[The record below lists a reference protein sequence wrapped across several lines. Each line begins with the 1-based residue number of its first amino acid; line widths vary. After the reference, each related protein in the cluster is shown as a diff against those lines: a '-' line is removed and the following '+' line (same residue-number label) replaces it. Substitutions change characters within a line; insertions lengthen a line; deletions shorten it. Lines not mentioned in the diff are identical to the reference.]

1 MMGKVALVLALT
13 LTLLLSGCGQPFA
26 AYTGTSES
34 GEPLGAQNAPESRQ
48 SSGNILVPRST
59 PQIREPD
66 PSVRNPAEAPGRIA
80 SSSPVPSATISP
92 SSPATAAENP
102 METPTPSVKRQQAG
116 PSSVPPSPRYEP
128 TPFIHDPV
136 LDARVREFLGDEM
149 DSYGVVIKRLSDGR
163 GVAINP
169 DRQFYAASLFKLLV
183 MYEVFKL
190 HALELLSFEESLT
203 LTPPYLDYQLGE
215 LRWPLWSEVPIY
227 ELLEAMII
235 VSDNIAAMMLHDR
248 VGGWNIVADTKGI
261 GLEQTSISGEM
272 PTSAGD
278 MALLMEMIALGAA
291 VDRESSQEFIDIHSR
306 QAIDDRLPALL
317 PEGTQVAHKT
327 GNWENATHDVGIVYA
342 PAGPYVI
349 AILSEKPGDAD
360 TIAELSRLVY
370 DHFEGRQRP

>member
-1 MMGKVALVLALT
+1 MGRVVLVLMLA
-13 LTLLLSGCGQPFA
+13 LTLLLSACGQPYAGYTA
-26 AYTGTSES
+26 ASES
-34 GEPLGAQNAPESRQ
+34 GETLGTQNAPESRQ
-48 SSGNILVPRST
+48 SSGNILVPRSS
-59 PQIREPD
+59 PDIRKPAPGVGN
-66 PSVRNPAEAPGRIA
+66 PSETPGRIA

-92 SSPATAAENP
+92 SSPATAENP
-102 METPTPSVKRQQAG
+102 LDTPTPTVTRRQTG

-128 TPFIHDPV
+128 TPFVHDPA
-136 LDARVREFLGDEM
+136 LDARVREFLGDEI
-149 DSYGVVIKRLSDGR
+149 DSYGVVVKRLSDGR

-203 LTPPYLDYQLGE
+203 FTPPYLDYQLGE
-215 LRWPLWSEVPIY
+215 LRWPVWSEVPIY

-248 VGGWNIVADTKGI
+248 VGGWNIIADTKGI

-291 VDRESSQEFIDIHSR
+291 VDRESSQEMIDLLSR

-342 PAGPYVI
+342 PAGPYVV

-370 DHFEGRQRP
+370 AYFERSRHL